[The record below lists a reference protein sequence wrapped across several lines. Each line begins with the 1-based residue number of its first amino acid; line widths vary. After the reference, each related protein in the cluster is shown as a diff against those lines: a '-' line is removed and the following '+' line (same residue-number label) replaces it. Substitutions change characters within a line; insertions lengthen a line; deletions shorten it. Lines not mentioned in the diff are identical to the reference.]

1 MTNQI
6 ISGSLRSIAQ
16 QNNQSIAETF
26 LSCDVVIVVDTSG
39 SMGANDSRGGK
50 SRYSVAC
57 EELAALQKSLPGKIA
72 VIAFSDDVQF
82 CPSGIPEFFQDGTN
96 LTKALKFV
104 KVADVPD
111 MRFILIS
118 DGEPHDEQSALEE
131 AKKFKN
137 RIDVIYVGPE
147 ERPSGRQFLERLS
160 KATGGVSVTADKA
173 QELAASV
180 TRLLATGR

>member
-1 MTNQI
+1 MDNQI

-26 LSCDVVIVVDTSG
+26 LSCDVVIIVDTSG
-39 SMGANDSRGGK
+39 SMGANDSRAGK
-50 SRYSVAC
+50 SRYNVAC
-57 EELAALQKSLPGKIA
+57 EELRDLQNNLPGKIA

-82 CPSGIPEFFQDGTN
+82 CPSGIPEFFQGGTN

-118 DGEPHDEQSALEE
+118 DGQPDDEQSALDE

-147 ERPSGRQFLERLS
+147 DRPSGRQFLERLS

>member
-1 MTNQI
+1 MSNQI
-6 ISGSLRSIAQ
+6 VKGSLGDLSKSSGKSI
-16 QNNQSIAETF
+16 SETF

-50 SRYSVAC
+50 SRYDVAC
-57 EELAALQKSLPGKIA
+57 EELRDLQNNLPGKIA

-82 CPSGIPEFFQDGTN
+82 CPSGIPEYFQGGTD
-96 LTKALKFV
+96 LTRALKFV
-104 KVADVPD
+104 RVADVPD

-147 ERPSGRQFLERLS
+147 ERPFGRQFLERLS